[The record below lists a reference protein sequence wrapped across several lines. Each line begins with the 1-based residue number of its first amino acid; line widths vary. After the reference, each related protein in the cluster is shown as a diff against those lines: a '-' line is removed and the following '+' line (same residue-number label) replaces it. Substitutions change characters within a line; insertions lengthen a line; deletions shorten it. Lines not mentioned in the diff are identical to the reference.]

1 MTTLG
6 AIRAGVGLL
15 ELSAPWV
22 AVRTLGESMGPHAR
36 MAARVLGARQFLQ
49 VLISGSEPSRSV
61 WALGAEL
68 DALHAAS
75 MVALSVAGSP
85 SPAIGRGRRRRRRAS
100 GGRRNLGCPKDHT
113 VVNGVRSSSAPCAL
127 SGPVGDRGGS
137 EAGAGASARGVSI
150 RNCNGEGG
158 GHEAWT
164 PCWKV
169 EGR

>member
-36 MAARVLGARQFLQ
+36 TAARVLGARQFLQ

-75 MVALSVAGSP
+75 MVALSVLDRRLRQSAGVDAVVAVLLAAAGISAARRTTP
-85 SPAIGRGRRRRRRAS
+85 SSTASDRAA
-100 GGRRNLGCPKDHT
+100 RLARCRDRWAT
-113 VVNGVRSSSAPCAL
+113 VVARRLVPVRL
-127 SGPVGDRGGS
+127 LEV
-137 EAGAGASARGVSI
+137 
-150 RNCNGEGG
+150 
-158 GHEAWT
+158 
-164 PCWKV
+164 
-169 EGR
+169 